1 MKKIGFI
8 AILTAFCILVAA
20 FSVNA
25 FALEEIDF
33 VPQLKAGKLYGISL
47 ESTEAHVRTAY
58 YPKNIEIRDK
68 SGNLL
73 SEGDGTYIGTG
84 FTVKIDGVNYAT
96 VVMGDVDGNGRSEAA
111 DYLMTKRAV
120 LGYVQLGSLAVEAA
134 GGSSKGEI
142 RPINYMMIKRA
153 FFGTYDINYKYSCDP
168 YVPEVSDETS
178 ENTGTG
184 NNWN

>member
-8 AILTAFCILVAA
+8 AVLTAFCILVAA
-20 FSVNA
+20 LSVNA

-58 YPKNIEIRDK
+58 HEKEIEIRDQ
-68 SGNLL
+68 SGKLL
-73 SEGDGTYIGTG
+73 PEGDSTFIGTG

-120 LGYVQLGSLAVEAA
+120 LGYIQLNSLAVEAA
-134 GGSSKGEI
+134 GGTSRGEI

-168 YVPEVSDETS
+168 YVPEVSEETS
-178 ENTGTG
+178 ESAGPG
-184 NNWN
+184 NDWN